1 MMAKKSVETYL
12 HFLRYYLLGALDVC
26 RNANHS
32 PIQIDLVELYVR
44 TALNLVNEISPTS
57 GDEDQNDITSEV

>member
-12 HFLRYYLLGALDVC
+12 RFLRYYLLGALEVC

-32 PIQIDLVELYVR
+32 PVQIGLVELYVM
-44 TALNLVNEISPTS
+44 TALNLVDEISPTS
-57 GDEDQNDITSEV
+57 GDEDPNGITNEV